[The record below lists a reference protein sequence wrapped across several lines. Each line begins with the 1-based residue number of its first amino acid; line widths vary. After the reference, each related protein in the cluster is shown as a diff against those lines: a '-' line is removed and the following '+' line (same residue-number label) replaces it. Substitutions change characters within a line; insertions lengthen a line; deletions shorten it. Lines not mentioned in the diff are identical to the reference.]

1 MTTPDG
7 SNVKVLRRSSD
18 DKMIAGVA
26 GGIARYLG
34 IDPVIVR
41 VIFLVLLFTGA
52 GFLIYLIGWIAIP
65 MERPGDNLCQEPEQ
79 AGNAAERDEP

>member
-1 MTTPDG
+1 MTTPGG
-7 SNVKVLRRSSD
+7 SDVKVLRRSSD

-34 IDPVIVR
+34 VDPVIIR
-41 VIFLVLLFTGA
+41 VILLVLLFTGA

-65 MERPGDNLCQEPEQ
+65 MERPGDNLGQEPEQ
-79 AGNAAERDEP
+79 AGNVEERDEQ

>member
-1 MTTPDG
+1 VTTPDG

-65 MERPGDNLCQEPEQ
+65 MERPDDNLGQEPEQ

>member
-1 MTTPDG
+1 MTTPGG
-7 SNVKVLRRSSD
+7 SDVKVLRRSSD

-34 IDPVIVR
+34 VDTVIIR

-65 MERPGDNLCQEPEQ
+65 MERPGDNLGQEPKQ
-79 AGNAAERDEP
+79 AGNVEERDEQ